1 MKSTLYCMLACLV
14 LVGFAGTVQAQQ
26 TAKIV
31 VVGVSDR
38 FSSANGGESTYGLT
52 NVGVGARVV
61 LKPYVLSGTGLKYND
76 SLVAVTSAT
85 WTVTGPKGSVAIQ
98 DTATGSSTGL
108 VVYFKPDTT
117 GVFVVVLNATTV
129 RGVANANLQIKSAR
143 FRGIGT
149 YAPATQN
156 YSGFKCGP
164 CHRQTDPVFVS
175 FSRTKHASVFPRRV
189 DEVAGHFGTSCL
201 KCHTV
206 GYNTLAVNNG
216 FDETKTAAG
225 FSVPPNHPGVYD
237 SLVAATALNPNL
249 STMLDQSGI
258 QCENC
263 HGPAGEHAM
272 YGDPSKMAVNFK
284 SDVCAPC
291 HFSSDRHPKG
301 YSWEASAHAVSTKEG
316 DITVEY
322 LNRSGCS
329 RCHTGNGYVDQTING
344 NPEPVVPSGQKLYAE
359 TIPITCQA
367 CHNPHDATNPYQLR
381 TATVGDACMGCHIT
395 RFSSRGLHHSHQGT
409 MLLGANTEPFTSSK
423 LSGGVGMWSG
433 WEFPGYSYTN
443 SSHSGIQDRCAE
455 CHMAA
460 SPDHDPTYA
469 SPDTLINKVG
479 GHTFR
484 IKYDAGTPS
493 DATDDIL
500 NDTGCRE
507 CHGSTSLEF
516 VEQSQHNLNVVM
528 DQLYA
533 LLPKRDT
540 SKTTYPNGTPS
551 QPTDSV
557 TWQVNRPT
565 GAVKVKMTMVQKA
578 AAYNFWF
585 ITNDGSMGVHNHDY
599 ATQLLTSSIEQMQ
612 LGAGA
617 ANITSIKDIPGDQGR
632 RVQVV
637 WDKFPGEDHAFNPVV
652 NYGVWREDQ
661 IVGSLKAAP
670 KKSYRDM
677 IQQGRTGVSY
687 SVMGK
692 VWTYVAA
699 VPATKLAQYGFV
711 SETLIDS
718 TAAGMKYAKFYIA
731 GYTADNSV
739 IYASPIDSG
748 YSVDNIVPFRV
759 TSFTA
764 TATTNGAVLAWTQ
777 VDEDDVV
784 KFAIYRG
791 ATADF
796 TPTTPIAEVAAT
808 TYTDPGITLGQ
819 VVFYL
824 IQGIDKSGNRGE
836 FSNPTQT
843 VGVEMT
849 EGVPTS
855 YSLGQNFPNPFN
867 PTTIIPFALPQS
879 GRVVLNVYTIS
890 GELVA
895 TILDNDLA
903 AGNYKA
909 IWNGKDKSGRMV
921 SSGMY
926 LYRIQ
931 AEQFTSVKKMVLL
944 K

>member
-1 MKSTLYCMLACLV
+1 
-14 LVGFAGTVQAQQ
+14 
-26 TAKIV
+26 
-31 VVGVSDR
+31 
-38 FSSANGGESTYGLT
+38 
-52 NVGVGARVV
+52 
-61 LKPYVLSGTGLKYND
+61 
-76 SLVAVTSAT
+76 
-85 WTVTGPKGSVAIQ
+85 
-98 DTATGSSTGL
+98 
-108 VVYFKPDTT
+108 
-117 GVFVVVLNATTV
+117 
-129 RGVANANLQIKSAR
+129 
-143 FRGIGT
+143 
-149 YAPATQN
+149 
-156 YSGFKCGP
+156 
-164 CHRQTDPVFVS
+164 
-175 FSRTKHASVFPRRV
+175 
-189 DEVAGHFGTSCL
+189 
-201 KCHTV
+201 
-206 GYNTLAVNNG
+206 
-216 FDETKTAAG
+216 
-225 FSVPPNHPGVYD
+225 
-237 SLVAATALNPNL
+237 
-249 STMLDQSGI
+249 
-258 QCENC
+258 
-263 HGPAGEHAM
+263 
-272 YGDPSKMAVNFK
+272 
-284 SDVCAPC
+284 
-291 HFSSDRHPKG
+291 
-301 YSWEASAHAVSTKEG
+301 
-316 DITVEY
+316 
-322 LNRSGCS
+322 
-329 RCHTGNGYVDQTING
+329 
-344 NPEPVVPSGQKLYAE
+344 
-359 TIPITCQA
+359 
-367 CHNPHDATNPYQLR
+367 
-381 TATVGDACMGCHIT
+381 
-395 RFSSRGLHHSHQGT
+395 
-409 MLLGANTEPFTSSK
+409 
-423 LSGGVGMWSG
+423 
-433 WEFPGYSYTN
+433 
-443 SSHSGIQDRCAE
+443 
-455 CHMAA
+455 
-460 SPDHDPTYA
+460 
-469 SPDTLINKVG
+469 
-479 GHTFR
+479 
-484 IKYDAGTPS
+484 
-493 DATDDIL
+493 
-500 NDTGCRE
+500 
-507 CHGSTSLEF
+507 
-516 VEQSQHNLNVVM
+516 
-528 DQLYA
+528 
-533 LLPKRDT
+533 
-540 SKTTYPNGTPS
+540 
-551 QPTDSV
+551 
-557 TWQVNRPT
+557 
-565 GAVKVKMTMVQKA
+565 
-578 AAYNFWF
+578 
-585 ITNDGSMGVHNHDY
+585 
-599 ATQLLTSSIEQMQ
+599 
-612 LGAGA
+612 
-617 ANITSIKDIPGDQGR
+617 
-632 RVQVV
+632 
-637 WDKFPGEDHAFNPVV
+637 
-652 NYGVWREDQ
+652 
-661 IVGSLKAAP
+661 
-670 KKSYRDM
+670 M

-764 TATTNGAVLAWTQ
+764 TATTNGAVLAWTP